1 MMVLMDDGDGV
12 LIQLNRKLIVFMLSS
27 CPQKNVGNH
36 GERLFIKKRCNKG
49 YLFMDT

>member
-27 CPQKNVGNH
+27 CPQKKR
-36 GERLFIKKRCNKG
+36 GESWRKTIYQKE
-49 YLFMDT
+49 MQ